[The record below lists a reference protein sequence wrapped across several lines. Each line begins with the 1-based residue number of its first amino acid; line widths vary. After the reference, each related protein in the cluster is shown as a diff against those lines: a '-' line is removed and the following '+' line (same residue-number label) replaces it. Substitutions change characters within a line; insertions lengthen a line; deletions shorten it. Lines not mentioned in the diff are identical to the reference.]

1 MCNCKYLKFQRYVLK
16 ERYVGIVTIK
26 AHEPPEV
33 EKSPSSI
40 RVKVLSFLGM
50 PMDLSMLNTLCVGE
64 SVVISGLSIDD
75 HTSFICLNRNKVI
88 KFQGPAC

>member
-1 MCNCKYLKFQRYVLK
+1 M
-16 ERYVGIVTIK
+16 IK
-26 AHEPPEV
+26 GHEPPDV

-64 SVVISGLSIDD
+64 SVVSYIISIVHL
-75 HTSFICLNRNKVI
+75 FEPRK
-88 KFQGPAC
+88 